1 MREFII
7 ENLTNTE
14 SLQITVILMNNVVAL
29 VTAFFIMFTYKISYD
44 GSAYS
49 RKFNI
54 SLGSVTIITAMIM
67 SVISNNVALSLGM
80 VGALSI
86 IRFRTAV
93 KETFT
98 DESQETA
105 FKANVAKAY
114 RSGFAELL
122 DEFFGYGA
130 EDVTLPTD
138 PCDSKP
144 VDDGMKLGR
153 FEGFN
158 NESDTEAPFSYIYA
172 DRHDRTCEVVRAGMK
187 YMFSTGRGGLPGNN
201 DTGALSS
208 YYVFAA
214 LGLFP
219 VAGQDLFL
227 IGSPFVS
234 KAVVELFNGNV
245 LTITAANCSE
255 ENIYVESVK
264 FNGMELD
271 GFRVPASELLRGGKL
286 EFVMTGKK

>member
-1 MREFII
+1 
-7 ENLTNTE
+7 
-14 SLQITVILMNNVVAL
+14 
-29 VTAFFIMFTYKISYD
+29 
-44 GSAYS
+44 
-49 RKFNI
+49 
-54 SLGSVTIITAMIM
+54 
-67 SVISNNVALSLGM
+67 
-80 VGALSI
+80 
-86 IRFRTAV
+86 
-93 KETFT
+93 
-98 DESQETA
+98 
-105 FKANVAKAY
+105 
-114 RSGFAELL
+114 
-122 DEFFGYGA
+122 
-130 EDVTLPTD
+130 
-138 PCDSKP
+138 
-144 VDDGMKLGR
+144 MKLGR

-264 FNGMELD
+264 FNGRELD
-271 GFRVPASELLRGGKL
+271 GFKVPASELLRGGKL